1 MIKRVRD
8 STISE
13 HDKVKKMMDYEAKI
27 TSKKFLIAVNEDHI
41 IKHEQA
47 LGDRGVSSIIRQGF
61 IQDFQFGGGGRCCV
75 WVNWDGRVLFPGHA
89 QKWC

>member
-13 HDKVKKMMDYEAKI
+13 HDKVKMMDYEAKI
-27 TSKKFLIAVNEDHI
+27 RTKKYLIAVYEDYI
-41 IKHEQA
+41 IRHEQA
-47 LGDRGVSSIIRQGF
+47 LGGRGVFSIIRQGF
-61 IQDFQFGGGGRCCV
+61 IQDFQFGGGRCCV